1 MNLWG
6 YVVIY
11 YFKWSK
17 NQHDHTLKPTAV
29 AQRNRLQKSTITE
42 PADTAPSNS
51 RCDINLMLTL
61 PYGAVRQ
68 ALDSRY
74 NGALTVCH
82 YIANREL
89 HSAHIPAIIGREI
102 GYTLNRSPLCLPANT
117 IYICVY
123 IEYIKILFCF
133 IVDGMKE
140 KERDKF
146 TDILISR
153 FWRWLRHGHWD
164 LLCGFVLR

>member
-1 MNLWG
+1 M
-6 YVVIY
+6 IY
-11 YFKWSK
+11 YFKGSK
-17 NQHDHTLKPTAV
+17 NRHDHTLKPTAV

-42 PADTAPSNS
+42 PADTAPNS

-82 YIANREL
+82 YTANREL
-89 HSAHIPAIIGREI
+89 HSAHIPAIIGREV
-102 GYTLNRSPLCLPANT
+102 GYTLNSPPLCLPANT

-123 IEYIKILFCF
+123 IEYIKNIVLFHCRWH
-133 IVDGMKE
+133 
-140 KERDKF
+140 ERKRKGQIHRYF
-146 TDILISR
+146 N
-153 FWRWLRHGHWD
+153 
-164 LLCGFVLR
+164 

>member
-1 MNLWG
+1 M
-6 YVVIY
+6 IY
-11 YFKWSK
+11 YFKGSK
-17 NQHDHTLKPTAV
+17 NWHDHTLKPTVV
-29 AQRNRLQKSTITE
+29 AQCNRLQKSTITE
-42 PADTAPSNS
+42 PAVTAPSNS

-82 YIANREL
+82 YVANREP
-89 HSAHIPAIIGREI
+89 HSAHIPAIIGREV
-102 GYTLNRSPLCLPANT
+102 GYTLNRCLRANT
-117 IYICVY
+117 IYISVY

-146 TDILISR
+146 IDILISR
-153 FWRWLRHGHWD
+153 FWHWLGHGHWD

>member
-17 NQHDHTLKPTAV
+17 NQHDHTLKLTAV

-89 HSAHIPAIIGREI
+89 HSAHIPAIIGREV
-102 GYTLNRSPLCLPANT
+102 GYTLNRSPLCLS
-117 IYICVY
+117 